1 MPPRSRKEFEIAI
14 ICALPVEADA
24 VEALFDEYYDIRTYG
39 KQEGDDNT
47 YTTGRINSHHVV
59 LAVMPGM
66 GNRSSASVARSL
78 RMSFTRIKLA
88 LVVGICGGAPYSTDK
103 REIILGD
110 VIISDSVIEY
120 DFGRQYPDGFVRK
133 SGIKETLGQP
143 NQEIR
148 SFLNDLRTSQRQAHV
163 QQQIAHY
170 LEDVQGH
177 DERKWSYPGIPQDIL
192 FPATYRH
199 RHYEPGPSVEC
210 ACFGCHS
217 SQDPV
222 CELALNSDCQQLGC
236 GGQSIQRRRLE
247 TDIPEAFIHIGTIAS
262 ANTVMRSGEH
272 RERLTKD
279 EGIIGFEMEGAGVW
293 DSMPCV
299 IIKSVCDYADSHKNK
314 GWQNYA
320 AATAASC
327 TKAFLEHW
335 TSPIQECKSEYFY
348 KVRFENSKETNQISF
363 HSANIMSSYTIFN
376 GRLREG

>member
-1 MPPRSRKEFEIAI
+1 
-14 ICALPVEADA
+14 VEADA
-24 VEALFDEYYDIRTYG
+24 VEALFDEYDDIRTYG

-133 SGIKETLGQP
+133 SGVKETLGQP

-148 SFLNDLRTSQRQAHV
+148 SFLNGLRTSRRQAHV
-163 QQQIAHY
+163 QQQIARY
-170 LEDVQGH
+170 LEDIQGR
-177 DERKWSYPGIPQDIL
+177 DERHWSYPGAPQDIL

-199 RHYEPGPSVEC
+199 RHYEPGPGMEC
-210 ACFGCHS
+210 ACFDCHS
-217 SQDPV
+217 SQDSV
-222 CELALNSDCQQLGC
+222 CELALKSDCQRLGC
-236 GGQSIQRRRLE
+236 AGQSIQRRRLD
-247 TDIPEAFIHIGTIAS
+247 TDIPETFIHIGTIAS

-272 RERLTKD
+272 RERLAND
-279 EGIIGFEMEGAGVW
+279 EGIIGFEMEGARVW
-293 DSMPCV
+293 DSLPCI
-299 IIKSVCDYADSHKNK
+299 IIKGVCDYADSHKNK
-314 GWQNYA
+314 AWQQYA
-320 AATAASC
+320 TATAAC
-327 TKAFLEHW
+327 CAKAFLTYW
-335 TSPIQECKSEYFY
+335 VAGLPQQRRKF
-348 KVRFENSKETNQISF
+348 ISA
-363 HSANIMSSYTIFN
+363 H
-376 GRLREG
+376 